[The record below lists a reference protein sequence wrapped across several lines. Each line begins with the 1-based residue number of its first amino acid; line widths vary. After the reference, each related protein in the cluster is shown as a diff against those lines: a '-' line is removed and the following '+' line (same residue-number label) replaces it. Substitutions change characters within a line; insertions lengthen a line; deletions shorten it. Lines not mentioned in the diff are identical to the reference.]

1 MEHPTLINKVKNVV
15 HSRPI
20 KRTALLI
27 ITLISLML
35 TMLFGIKA
43 SIRPVV
49 FKSHKHTGTNSTI
62 QNLLIPT
69 GSMKTRRAAH
79 TATLL
84 KNGHVLVCG
93 GFSASTLSSAE
104 IYDPNSKI
112 FKPVENMIIPRSG
125 HTATLL
131 PDGKVLIAGGYNGM
145 YISSTETFDPAT
157 KTFTAAN
164 RMTTPRS
171 GHTATLLNNGKILF
185 SGGVS
190 IGWSFLESA
199 ELYDINTKT
208 FFPTGSMSTARES
221 HTATLLKNGTVL
233 FTGGHKGR
241 RADIKIYLS
250 AEVYNP
256 SSGKFTPTGNMTKIR
271 HKHDAVMLG
280 DGKVLITGGSDE
292 RDSKGAYNSSEIYDP
307 FSGTFKLA
315 HNMNLS
321 RYKHNGT
328 SILLKNGNVLIAG
341 GAGHVEVCDSKTKE
355 FTIISGSIK
364 TQRLLFSC
372 ATLLANAEVLITGG
386 YDENQNTSA
395 NAWIYTYNL
404 PIKN

>member
-1 MEHPTLINKVKNVV
+1 M
-15 HSRPI
+15 
-20 KRTALLI
+20 
-27 ITLISLML
+27 TLISLML
-35 TMLFGIKA
+35 TMVFGIRA
-43 SIRPVV
+43 SVRPVV
-49 FKSHKHTGTNSTI
+49 LKSYINTGTNSTT
-62 QNLLIPT
+62 QNLIIST
-69 GSMKTRRAAH
+69 GSMKSPRAAH

-84 KNGHVLVCG
+84 KNGNVLVCG
-93 GFSASTLSSAE
+93 GFSTSTLSSAE

-112 FKPVENMIIPRSG
+112 FKPVGNMSIPRSG

-131 PDGKVLIAGGYNGM
+131 PNGKVLIAGGYNGM

-185 SGGVS
+185 CGGVS

-199 ELYDINTKT
+199 EIYNIHTGI
-208 FFPTGSMSTARES
+208 FSATGSMSTARES

-241 RADIKIYLS
+241 RADIKIYSS

-256 SSGKFTPTGNMTKIR
+256 TSGKFTPTGNMTKIR

-292 RDSKGAYNSSEIYDP
+292 RDSKGAYNSTEIYDP
-307 FSGTFKLA
+307 FSGSFKSA
-315 HNMNLS
+315 HSMNLS

-328 SILLKNGNVLIAG
+328 SVLLKNGNVLIAG
-341 GAGHVEVCDSKTKE
+341 GSKHVEVYDFKTKE
-355 FTIISGSIK
+355 FTIIPGNIK
-364 TQRLLFSC
+364 NERLLFSC

-386 YDENQNTSA
+386 YDENQNTSE
-395 NAWIYTYNL
+395 NAWIYTYNM